1 MAANESGKLK
11 LSKNPKSSQISD
23 KEQFF
28 NILEKNTLQMPKE
41 MRFLKQF
48 KIEELYND
56 LSA

>member
-11 LSKNPKSSQISD
+11 LSKNPKTSQISD